1 MRVKG
6 YILERLAI
14 GEGGE
19 KSYQDSLVLPSLL
32 YLARYYIHIYSSL
45 KRFRCYN
52 W

>member
-19 KSYQDSLVLPSLL
+19 KSYQDSL

-45 KRFRCYN
+45 QRFRCYN